1 MSTTR
6 RPSSRVGKTAAN
18 RAPAGAPAGEDSG
31 APVPVGAGSAPADR
45 GRNAG
50 RRPGGP
56 RMTLVQ
62 GTSRG
67 GRTATAVAERPVV
80 AEAAEVADLPGD
92 SAVGSAATFDT
103 MVRRLN
109 KLSLEIRHDAYADI
123 PWDDPDWALAADD
136 PRLVLNEADP
146 LATTDWYQSLPLDR
160 QAEIGLFRMAACM
173 KIGWHFE
180 NFLQR
185 GLLSLAMVEPDG
197 SAAFRFLHHEIIEES
212 QHTLMFQELVN
223 RSGLP
228 VRGMP
233 LRWRWAAEASLWWLV
248 RVDPAAFFVLV
259 LGGEDPAD
267 HLQRSMLRCGIGH
280 PLVERI
286 MRIHVTEEARH
297 LSFARHYLKRVVPSL
312 GPARR
317 AALAVQAPLLLG
329 VMARMMLVPPSDLR
343 RHCGVPRS
351 VVRQAFRADQ
361 GRAFMS
367 GSVAKTRKLLGEVG
381 LVPRWAAPL
390 WRLMG
395 IGNTGM

>member
-1 MSTTR
+1 MAAEGAEAVDQPGDATAD
-6 RPSSRVGKTAAN
+6 TAA
-18 RAPAGAPAGEDSG
+18 
-31 APVPVGAGSAPADR
+31 V
-45 GRNAG
+45 
-50 RRPGGP
+50 
-56 RMTLVQ
+56 
-62 GTSRG
+62 
-67 GRTATAVAERPVV
+67 
-80 AEAAEVADLPGD
+80 
-92 SAVGSAATFDT
+92 FDT
-103 MVRRLN
+103 MVRRLS

-123 PWDDPDWALAADD
+123 PWDDPDWALVADD

-146 LATTDWYQSLPLDR
+146 LATSDWYQALPLDR

-173 KIGWHFE
+173 KTGWHFE

-185 GLLSLAMVEPDG
+185 GLLSRAMVEPDG
-197 SAAFRFLHHEIIEES
+197 SAAFRYLHHEIIEES

-248 RVDPAAFFVLV
+248 HLDPAVFFLLV

-317 AALAVQAPLLLG
+317 TALAVQAPLLLG
-329 VMARMMLVPPSDLR
+329 VMARMMLVPPPDLR

-351 VVRQAFRADQ
+351 VVRQAFRTDQ

-367 GSVAKTRKLLGEVG
+367 GSVAKTRKLLREVG

-390 WRLMG
+390 WQLMG
-395 IGNTGM
+395 VGDTDA